1 MTGYIIGALL
11 SALTVLILIVLVR
24 TITFKPQKL
33 DPVAQENIPLDK
45 DKIVADMV
53 DMVRCKTISNR
64 NEALVDR
71 AEFEKFELLLADR
84 FPLIH
89 KNCDLKKIG
98 KTGLLYFLKGKSCEK
113 PSVCMAHYDVVPINE
128 EGWNSPAF
136 EGIIKDG
143 FIIGRGT
150 IDTKSTLCGIM
161 EALEKMLSEGFVPKN
176 DLYLSFSGEEEID
189 GTSCPEIVSYL
200 EENGI
205 NVTMKDLGFYY

>member
-71 AEFEKFELLLADR
+71 AEFEKFELLLAER

-89 KNCDLKKIG
+89 KSTAHKGVPQHGYRHHNIPVPVHKEWDLTTAI
-98 KTGLLYFLKGKSCEK
+98 FLI
-113 PSVCMAHYDVVPINE
+113 INQ
-128 EGWNSPAF
+128 
-136 EGIIKDG
+136 
-143 FIIGRGT
+143 
-150 IDTKSTLCGIM
+150 L
-161 EALEKMLSEGFVPKN
+161 
-176 DLYLSFSGEEEID
+176 
-189 GTSCPEIVSYL
+189 
-200 EENGI
+200 
-205 NVTMKDLGFYY
+205 

>member
-24 TITFKPQKL
+24 TLTFKPQKL
-33 DPVAQENIPLDK
+33 EPVAEENIPLDK

-71 AEFEKFELLLADR
+71 AEFEKFELLLAER

-98 KTGLLYFLKGKSCEK
+98 ETGLLYFLKGKS
-113 PSVCMAHYDVVPINE
+113 S
-128 EGWNSPAF
+128 
-136 EGIIKDG
+136 
-143 FIIGRGT
+143 
-150 IDTKSTLCGIM
+150 
-161 EALEKMLSEGFVPKN
+161 
-176 DLYLSFSGEEEID
+176 
-189 GTSCPEIVSYL
+189 
-200 EENGI
+200 
-205 NVTMKDLGFYY
+205 